1 MKKKNPKNKDLIGK
15 QKYTVSDSNSEWV
28 LYHNNFSLCSR
39 KVRIC
44 LEEYK
49 IDYLPVHYILLRQ
62 KIVKIYQK
70 IFLKLIQKQ
79 LCQFYYITIS
89 LFMSPRTNK
98 IFNGNFSK

>member
-1 MKKKNPKNKDLIGK
+1 MKKKNPENKNLTGK

-49 IDYLPVHYILLRQ
+49 IDYLPVHIHIIETKDCENLS
-62 KIVKIYQK
+62 KD
-70 IFLKLIQKQ
+70 FLKINPKATVPVLSLIH
-79 LCQFYYITIS
+79 I
-89 LFMSPRTNK
+89 
-98 IFNGNFSK
+98 